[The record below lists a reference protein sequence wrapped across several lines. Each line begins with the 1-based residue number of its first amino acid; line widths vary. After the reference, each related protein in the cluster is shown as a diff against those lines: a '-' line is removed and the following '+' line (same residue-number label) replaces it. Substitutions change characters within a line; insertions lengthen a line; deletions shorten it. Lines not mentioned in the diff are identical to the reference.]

1 MHRAGLIGLIAL
13 VSAGSGAFSAT
24 AGAAGTA
31 GTAGAAVVAPSPPP
45 RASLQPIVCV
55 RGSNRLDRAVAV
67 TAVMR
72 PVPGTWRMELRFQL
86 ERRPSGAT
94 AFSQVYGGDLGRW
107 RHPTNPATLGQ
118 RPGDVWRLKKEV
130 VNLVAPA
137 VYRFRVTFRWSGSAG
152 QALGQVT
159 RLSGACAQTQ

>member
-13 VSAGSGAFSAT
+13 VCAGSGAFSA
-24 AGAAGTA
+24 GAAGA
-31 GTAGAAVVAPSPPP
+31 VGTAPPP

-55 RGSNRLDRAVAV
+55 GGSNQLDRAVAV

-72 PVPGTWRMELRFQL
+72 PVPGTRRMELRFQL
-86 ERRPSGAT
+86 ERRMSGAT

-137 VYRFRVTFRWSGSAG
+137 VYRFRVTFRWSGSG
-152 QALGQVT
+152 GRALGQVT
-159 RLSGACAQTQ
+159 RLSGACAQAQ